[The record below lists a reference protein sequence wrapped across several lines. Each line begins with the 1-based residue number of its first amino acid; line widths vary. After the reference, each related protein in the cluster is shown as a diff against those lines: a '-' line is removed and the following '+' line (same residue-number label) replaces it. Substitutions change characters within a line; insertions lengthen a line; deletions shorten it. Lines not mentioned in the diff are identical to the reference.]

1 MRTPA
6 NELHITPGVSQN
18 SLLSTVKYADANY
31 ITVFDKDEVNIYDAN
46 DTVVTVSKGAIL
58 RGWRDTNCNL
68 WRIPLVNMVRNLNT
82 DTVLT
87 KRPPSEFLQNRPDPT
102 EAVHSV
108 YELKTQPELVRY
120 LHAATGFPTKPTWIR
135 AIKNKHFASWPGLT
149 VDAVR
154 RHFPD
159 SDETHK
165 GHGRR
170 TPSGIRSTRAQSES
184 TPTDDSDNTGGL
196 PPTTKEKTIF
206 HKVYDLEEEATH
218 KIWTDQTGRF
228 PKMSSRGSQYIMV
241 LTESDSSAILVE
253 PMKNRSSGEMIRAY
267 QALIAR
273 LNSAGIFPKEHI
285 LDNECSADFKAIIKT
300 NKMSYQL
307 VPPHDH
313 RRNRAEKAIQTFKA
327 HFIAILCGTDPS
339 FPLHLWDRLLAQA
352 EHTLN
357 MLRPARMLKTI
368 SAHTYL
374 WGQHDYNSNP
384 YAPLGCKVE
393 AHVVPEVRE
402 TWAPHTATGYYIG
415 NANEHYRCHTI
426 YITNTKSTRTCS
438 SVFFKH
444 KYLTMPT
451 LTPADAL
458 IKAADDL
465 TAAIAGNIP
474 PSTITDN
481 AITQLLQIFKQQ
493 ANSTNDAVSAQ
504 RVLTDRAQRQRVH
517 NEEVPTA
524 TPTRTSSTITASN
537 RTTSTITVPT
547 AVPTTNTEFPP
558 LEIEETIT
566 TADTTPASNTR
577 HQQRLRTITQ
587 DCAFHLTEATSQF
600 NPQQARSRQ
609 YPLQFLID
617 WAQPVLDDDTGDL
630 LEYRHLLKHPQH
642 KVVWTSSFGKEICR
656 LATTTDTLSF
666 KSKTEIPTERR
677 KDITYGRIVCTYRSE
692 KKDPYRTRITMGGN
706 LINYPDDCGTPT
718 ADLISVKLMLN
729 SVISTMNAKF
739 MTIDLK
745 DFYLMTPMARYE
757 YFRMKL
763 ELFPDDII
771 LEYNLRDKV
780 DDKGYVYCEV
790 KRGMYGLP
798 QAGIIAQKLL
808 TTRLHKAGY
817 TQSNVTP
824 GYWRHAWRPISFT
837 LVVDDFGVKYINKAD
852 AEHLIAVLK
861 QDYKCDTDWEGTR
874 YLGLTLDWDYA
885 NHEVHL
891 SMPGYI
897 DKALARFGHP
907 HPTTPQNQPHPHT
920 IPTYGATVQYAKP
933 LDDTLP
939 ASTEDQKLIRQVVG
953 VLLYYA
959 RAVDSTLLVAL
970 SSLASAQANP
980 TQHTMT
986 LVRWLLDYVAT
997 NSDAILTYRK
1007 SDMVL
1012 AVHSDASYLSKA
1024 AARSRV
1030 GGHFFCSEDTD
1041 DPNDNGAVH
1050 TISKIL
1056 KAVMSSAAEAE
1067 LGALYI
1073 NAREAVPMRQLL
1085 EEMGHKQPKTP
1096 IETDNSTAFGVVNNN
1111 IQPRRTKAMDMR
1123 FHWLRDRESQQQFKY
1138 YWRPGTNNRADY
1150 FTKHHCAAHHIET
1163 RKDILTPKFILDALR
1178 ASSNR
1183 TPATSGKGLM
1193 KANTVATPAA

>member
-1 MRTPA
+1 
-6 NELHITPGVSQN
+6 
-18 SLLSTVKYADANY
+18 
-31 ITVFDKDEVNIYDAN
+31 
-46 DTVVTVSKGAIL
+46 
-58 RGWRDTNCNL
+58 
-68 WRIPLVNMVRNLNT
+68 
-82 DTVLT
+82 
-87 KRPPSEFLQNRPDPT
+87 
-102 EAVHSV
+102 
-108 YELKTQPELVRY
+108 
-120 LHAATGFPTKPTWIR
+120 
-135 AIKNKHFASWPGLT
+135 
-149 VDAVR
+149 
-154 RHFPD
+154 
-159 SDETHK
+159 
-165 GHGRR
+165 
-170 TPSGIRSTRAQSES
+170 
-184 TPTDDSDNTGGL
+184 
-196 PPTTKEKTIF
+196 
-206 HKVYDLEEEATH
+206 
-218 KIWTDQTGRF
+218 
-228 PKMSSRGSQYIMV
+228 MV
-241 LTESDSSAILVE
+241 LVEIDSNAILVE
-253 PMKNRSSGEMIRAY
+253 PMKSRKDEEMIRAY
-267 QALIAR
+267 DALVGR
-273 LNSAGIFPKEHI
+273 LQRAGIQPKKHV
-285 LDNECSADFKAIIKT
+285 LDNEISITMKAHID
-300 NKMSYQL
+300 NKYKFLLEL
-307 VPPHDH
+307 VPPGCH
-313 RRNRAEKAIQTFKA
+313 RRNAAEVAIRNFKA
-327 HFIAILCGTDPS
+327 HFLSVLAGTSPTFPPS
-339 FPLHLWDRLLAQA
+339 LWDRLLPQT
-352 EHTLN
+352 EITLN
-357 MLRPARMLKTI
+357 LLQQSNATPTV
-368 SAHTYL
+368 SAYAHL
-374 WGQHDYNSNP
+374 SGPFDYNKMP
-384 YAPLGCKVE
+384 LAPMGC
-393 AHVVPEVRE
+393 EVQIHEKTDSRGS
-402 TWAPHTATGYYIG
+402 WAYHSVDGWYLNTSA
-415 NANEHYRCHTI
+415 EHYRVHNCHVKHTKSERLSDTVQFQHKS
-426 YITNTKSTRTCS
+426 ITNPSISPADKLMLALANCREILSGHIKGEHEQQIGELTRLMDKASTHSSSHQHISVPLVDIRKLYNTQVPRVDMPQLTPTLPRVAVNTTQQSLQPPVPANTLQDRARRAAVERTRARRTAQCNTPTIHLPHAPPALSTRS
-438 SVFFKH
+438 RV
-444 KYLTMPT
+444 
-451 LTPADAL
+451 AAA
-458 IKAADDL
+458 KA
-465 TAAIAGNIP
+465 
-474 PSTITDN
+474 
-481 AITQLLQIFKQQ
+481 
-493 ANSTNDAVSAQ
+493 
-504 RVLTDRAQRQRVH
+504 
-517 NEEVPTA
+517 
-524 TPTRTSSTITASN
+524 
-537 RTTSTITVPT
+537 
-547 AVPTTNTEFPP
+547 
-558 LEIEETIT
+558 
-566 TADTTPASNTR
+566 TTPALSPNPTRPKRVSNLRQPTISSAKKQ
-577 HQQRLRTITQ
+577 HQALSAVMQSPSKHKAFLKQLKTFELQLEGAMAVLNRDTGKLLNYRQLLRTPK
-587 DCAFHLTEATSQF
+587 F
-600 NPQQARSRQ
+600 
-609 YPLQFLID
+609 
-617 WAQPVLDDDTGDL
+617 AQ
-630 LEYRHLLKHPQH
+630 
-642 KVVWTSSFGKEICR
+642 VWSKSSANKFGR
-656 LATTTDTLSF
+656 LADGVGGRVKGTNTIRFIF
-666 KSKTEIPTERR
+666 KHEIPTERK
-677 KDITYGRIVCTYRSE
+677 KDVTYGSFVCMVRPE
-692 KKDPYRTRITMGGN
+692 KTDEPNRTRFTVGGDR
-706 LINYPDDCGTPT
+706 INYPGEVGTPT
-718 ADLISVKLMLN
+718 AEMLVAKLLFN
-729 SVISTMNAKF
+729 SIISTPNAKF

-798 QAGIIAQKLL
+798 QAGIIAQELL

-824 GYWRHAWRPISFT
+824 GFWRHAWRPISFT

-861 QDYKCDTDWEGTR
+861 QDYECDTDWEGTR

-920 IPTYGATVQYAKP
+920 TPTYGATVQYAKP

-1012 AVHSDASYLSKA
+1012 AVHSDASYLSEA

-1096 IETDNSTAFGVVNNN
+1096 IETDNSTALGVVNNN